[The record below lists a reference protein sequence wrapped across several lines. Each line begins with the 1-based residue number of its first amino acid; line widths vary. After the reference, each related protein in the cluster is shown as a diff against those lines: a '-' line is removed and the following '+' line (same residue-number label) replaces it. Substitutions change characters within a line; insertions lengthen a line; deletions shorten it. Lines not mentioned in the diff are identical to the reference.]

1 MDKYFWINLGCVPK
15 LVTIMVA
22 AIGAW
27 RSWRCWWLVMHL
39 YSCGV
44 HGGGADPTPY
54 AVLEHETP
62 SRSNH
67 TLIFHDPQTIIFLP
81 QTDERARECRA
92 QRQGMKMHSIMGIIA
107 LALCSVLFLNSI
119 QPSVP
124 DVVDHDFGVAFDLTS
139 PYG

>member
-1 MDKYFWINLGCVPK
+1 MLGALGDVGGLSCTCTRVAYTAAEQILRHTPFLNMK
-15 LVTIMVA
+15 L
-22 AIGAW
+22 
-27 RSWRCWWLVMHL
+27 
-39 YSCGV
+39 
-44 HGGGADPTPY
+44 
-54 AVLEHETP
+54 P

-92 QRQGMKMHSIMGIIA
+92 QRQVMKMHSIMGIIA